1 MILKNKYNEIMDRVK
16 VDAAMRERV
25 LRALE
30 QEDAGIASGAAE
42 GMEVSNQDA
51 ERTDP
56 GIVKQE
62 TTGCREGGAGTRET
76 GSRQSGAGIRQTGN
90 KEDGD

>member
-30 QEDAGIASGAAE
+30 QED
-42 GMEVSNQDA
+42 
-51 ERTDP
+51 
-56 GIVKQE
+56 
-62 TTGCREGGAGTRET
+62 
-76 GSRQSGAGIRQTGN
+76 
-90 KEDGD
+90 